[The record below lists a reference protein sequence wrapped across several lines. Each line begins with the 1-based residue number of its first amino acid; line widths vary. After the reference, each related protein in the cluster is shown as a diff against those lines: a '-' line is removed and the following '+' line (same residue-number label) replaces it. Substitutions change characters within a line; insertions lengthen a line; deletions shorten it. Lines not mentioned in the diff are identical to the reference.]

1 MHTPVGIHLKV
12 EHSTTNCAQ
21 ATDAYKRNR
30 KMVPW
35 YKKLIRTV
43 ATAMMIDGDSDEDTV
58 FVDGVMNSFTIVT
71 LSDL

>member
-35 YKKLIRTV
+35 YKKFKR
-43 ATAMMIDGDSDEDTV
+43 TAMMIDGDSDSDEDTV
-58 FVDGVMNSFTIVT
+58 IVDGVMNSFTIGT
-71 LSDL
+71 LSEL